1 MTIDAHALRQASHHD
16 ATDPIGPVVDTAL
29 LEQLVM
35 RAFGLDLPTLVSD
48 RRGQAPVAFARQVAI
63 YLSHVHL
70 RMSISAAARR
80 FRRDRT
86 TAAHACRLVEDRR
99 DDPDVDRRIEAVA
112 LALDHWRI
120 ATAAG
125 GVTMVRP

>member
-1 MTIDAHALRQASHHD
+1 MTIDAHAFRQESSLHP
-16 ATDPIGPVVDTAL
+16 TDPVGAAVDTLL
-29 LEQLVM
+29 LELLVM

-80 FRRDRT
+80 FRRDRS
-86 TAAHACRLVEDRR
+86 TA
-99 DDPDVDRRIEAVA
+99 
-112 LALDHWRI
+112 ALDHLRA

-125 GVTMVRP
+125 GATPVHP